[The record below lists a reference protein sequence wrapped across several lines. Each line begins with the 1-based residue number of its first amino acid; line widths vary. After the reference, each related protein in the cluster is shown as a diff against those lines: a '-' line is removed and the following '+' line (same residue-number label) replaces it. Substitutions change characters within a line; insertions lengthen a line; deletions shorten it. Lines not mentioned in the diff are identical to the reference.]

1 MAKLESFKSVPTDP
15 LPGDPLMFTN
25 EEYVFFPL
33 TKLKL
38 GPKPLN

>member
-1 MAKLESFKSVPTDP
+1 
-15 LPGDPLMFTN
+15 MFTN

-38 GPKPLN
+38 GPKPLNWAGQCDPFHQLLW